1 MNEDQTNPQEEKAE
15 VEDRQL
21 SMYDVMFGS
30 EESTNPEP
38 ASVETEEEDTDV
50 EELSAEEESD
60 EVSEEEVEEE
70 EVPEET
76 PPSYSVKVDGED
88 LIILR
93 ESDILG
99 IVEIKKKSKKAS

>member
-76 PPSYSVKVDGED
+76 PPSYSVKVDGEEFEVSLD
-88 LIILR
+88 ELR
-93 ESDILG
+93 NGYQRQSDYTR
-99 IVEIKKKSKKAS
+99 K

>member
-1 MNEDQTNPQEEKAE
+1 MSEDQTNPQEEKAE

-70 EVPEET
+70 EVPEGT
-76 PPSYSVKVDGED
+76 TTVLTG
-88 LIILR
+88 LR
-93 ESDILG
+93 KCFSIPEHGVTEIQHCRLER
-99 IVEIKKKSKKAS
+99 VERI